1 MGQRQECGGRRRQ
14 DAQALNRRDTIFAL
28 SSGAGRAGVAVVRV
42 SGPRA
47 AAALAALAG
56 PGQIEPRKA
65 TLLRLRDRAGEAIDD
80 ALVLW
85 FPNPASFTGED
96 LAEFQ
101 IHGGRAVIEALLAA
115 LGALPGLRP
124 ADPGEF
130 TRRAVE
136 NGKFDLTRAEALA
149 DLIDAETE
157 GQRRQ
162 ALRQYEGALAALY
175 DGWRDRLTRA
185 SAWAEAA
192 IDFSD
197 EEIPQDAAAQAR
209 RSVDGILQEIQRH
222 LKDNGSGEIVRNGVH
237 LTVFGKTNAG
247 KSSLVN
253 ALARRDVAIVS
264 PTPGTTRDVIEV
276 HLDLGGYAVIVCD
289 TAGLRPAGEAIESEG
304 IRRALARTESA
315 DIALLLLD
323 GTAVDPFADLPPDA
337 RERASLT
344 VWNKSDLSWP
354 ERREGLRISA
364 KTGEGL
370 DALVEALSKLIRQ
383 ELESKGEYPPLTRAR
398 HRHALEQAAS
408 ALTRALAVQDTELM
422 AEDLR
427 LALRAL
433 GRITGRV
440 DIEELLD
447 VVFKDFCIGK

>member
-1 MGQRQECGGRRRQ
+1 
-14 DAQALNRRDTIFAL
+14 
-28 SSGAGRAGVAVVRV
+28 VRV

-56 PGQIEPRKA
+56 PEQFEPRKA
-65 TLLRLRDRAGEAIDD
+65 TRARLRDSAGEALDD

-85 FPNPASFTGED
+85 FAGPASFTGED
-96 LAEFQ
+96 VVEFHV
-101 IHGGRAVIEALLAA
+101 HGGRAIVEAVLRALA
-115 LGALPGLRP
+115 ALPGLRP
-124 ADPGEF
+124 AEPGEF

-157 GQRRQ
+157 SQRRQ

-175 DGWRDRLTRA
+175 DGWRGRLIRA

-197 EEIPQDAAAQAR
+197 EEIPLDVIAQAR
-209 RSVDGILQEIQRH
+209 RSAAGILEEIQSH
-222 LKDNGSGEIVRNGVH
+222 LNDQGRGEIVRNGVH
-237 LTVFGKTNAG
+237 LTVFGQTNTG

-264 PTPGTTRDVIEV
+264 PMPGTTRDVIEV
-276 HLDLGGYAVIVCD
+276 HLDLGGYAVIVSD
-289 TAGLRPAGEAIESEG
+289 TAGLRPSDEAIESEG

-323 GTAVDPFADLPPDA
+323 GTAADPFAGLPAGA
-337 RERASLT
+337 RDRASLT
-344 VWNKSDLSWP
+344 VWNKSDLPWP
-354 ERREGLRISA
+354 QRRDGLRISA
-364 KTGEGL
+364 RTGEGL
-370 DALVEALSKLIRQ
+370 DALVEALSHLIKQ
-383 ELESKGEYPPLTRAR
+383 KLESKGESSPLTRAR
-398 HRHALEQAAS
+398 HRHALQQAAD
-408 ALTRALAVQDTELM
+408 ALTRAIAAQDTELM

-447 VVFKDFCIGK
+447 MVFKDFCIGK